1 MKYAHVVVRTVS
13 LLLFWILG
21 SLPCA
26 AYADEYAEVAQL
38 TRDGKFTEALSKAD
52 AYLAGK
58 PRDPQ
63 MRFLK
68 GVTQKDAG
76 KIAEAITTFSK
87 LTEEF
92 PDLPEPYNNLAVLYA
107 SQNQFD
113 KAKSALELALKTNP
127 GYAIAYENLGDVY
140 AKLSSQAYNKAL
152 QIEGTN
158 PAITPKLALA
168 RQLFNSSAGRVATIG
183 TNATVV
189 PEKAPPAPAPPP
201 APVTVA
207 KPSATP
213 VAPAPP
219 VAVVV
224 PPAPPAK
231 VPAVKADEAP
241 NPTDTKA
248 VEEAIQKWAEA
259 WSDRNLKAYFSSY
272 GKDFEPPGG
281 AKRSAWENER
291 ETRIMGK
298 SKINVRLEG
307 LKVTVNGN
315 KATAKFRQ
323 EYKADGLSV
332 SSRKTLDLTK
342 YGDHWQITRETVGS

>member
-1 MKYAHVVVRTVS
+1 MKYAHVVVRIFCP
-13 LLLFWILG
+13 LLLWFFGL
-21 SLPCA
+21 LPNA
-26 AYADEYAEVAQL
+26 VYADEYADVAQL
-38 TRDGKFTEALSKAD
+38 TRDGKFAEALNKAD

-76 KIAEAITTFSK
+76 KTSEAINTFTK

-92 PDLPEPYNNLAVLYA
+92 PELPEPFNNLAVLYA
-107 SQNQFD
+107 NQNQFD
-113 KAKSALELALKTNP
+113 KAKAALEMALKTNP

-168 RQLFNSSAGRVATIG
+168 RQLFTSSAGRIAAIG
-183 TNATVV
+183 TSATVV
-189 PEKAPPAPAPPP
+189 PDK
-201 APVTVA
+201 
-207 KPSATP
+207 
-213 VAPAPP
+213 APP
-219 VAVVV
+219 VAVTKPAALAVV
-224 PPAPPAK
+224 PPPPPPVAAAPAPAPPPAK
-231 VPAVKADEAP
+231 VPAVKAEESPSAGDSKP
-241 NPTDTKA
+241 
-248 VEEAIQKWAEA
+248 VEEVVQKWADA

-272 GKDFEPPGG
+272 GKEFAPPGG
-281 AKRSAWENER
+281 VKRSAWENER
-291 ETRIMGK
+291 EARIMGK
-298 SKINVRLEG
+298 SKINVRVDG
-307 LKVTVNGN
+307 LKVTVSGN

-332 SSRKTLDLTK
+332 SSRKTLELTK
-342 YGDHWQITRETVGS
+342 YGDRWQITRETVGS

>member
-1 MKYAHVVVRTVS
+1 MKYAHVVVRIFCP
-13 LLLFWILG
+13 LLFWIFG
-21 SLPCA
+21 SVPLA
-26 AYADEYAEVAQL
+26 AYADEYADVAQL
-38 TRDGKFTEALSKAD
+38 TRDGKFAEALSKAD
-52 AYLAGK
+52 AYLASK

-76 KIAEAITTFSK
+76 KTAEAITTFTK
-87 LTEEF
+87 LSEEF
-92 PDLPEPYNNLAVLYA
+92 PELPEPFNNLAVLYA
-107 SQNQFD
+107 NQNQFD
-113 KAKSALELALKTNP
+113 KAKVALEMALKTNP

-158 PAITPKLALA
+158 PAITPKLAVA
-168 RQLFNSSAGRVATIG
+168 RQLFNSSAGRIAAIG

-189 PEKAPPAPAPPP
+189 PEKA
-201 APVTVA
+201 APVAVA
-207 KPSATP
+207 KPAATAVVP
-213 VAPAPP
+213 PPPPSPPPPPVAVAPAP
-219 VAVVV
+219 V
-224 PPAPPAK
+224 PPP
-231 VPAVKADEAP
+231 VKAPAAKAEESP
-241 NPTDTKA
+241 NASDSKP
-248 VEEAIQKWAEA
+248 VEEAVQKWADA

-272 GKDFEPPGG
+272 GKEFAPPGG

-298 SKINVRLEG
+298 SKISVRIDG
-307 LKVTVNGN
+307 LKVTVSGN

-332 SSRKTLDLTK
+332 SSRKTLELTK

>member
-1 MKYAHVVVRTVS
+1 MKYAHVVVQIIS
-13 LLLFWILG
+13 PLLFCIFG
-21 SLPCA
+21 MLPPA
-26 AYADEYAEVAQL
+26 AYADDYAEVAQL

-76 KIAEAITTFSK
+76 KTTEAIATFTK
-87 LTEEF
+87 LTEDF

-107 SQNQFD
+107 NQNQFD
-113 KAKSALELALKTNP
+113 KAKAALELALKTNP

-183 TNATVV
+183 TNTTVV
-189 PEKAPPAPAPPP
+189 PEKSPPVA
-201 APVTVA
+201 VA
-207 KPSATP
+207 KPASTP
-213 VAPAPP
+213 VAPTPP
-219 VAVVV
+219 VAVVT
-224 PPAPPAK
+224 PPAAPTAK
-231 VPAVKADEAP
+231 IPAVKTDD
-241 NPTDTKA
+241 TQGQVDTKA
-248 VEEAIQKWAEA
+248 VEEAVQKWTDA
-259 WSDRNLKAYFSSY
+259 WSERNLKAYFSSY

-291 ETRIMGK
+291 EARIMGK
-298 SKINVRLEG
+298 SKISVRLEG
-307 LKVTVNGN
+307 LKVTISGN
-315 KATAKFRQ
+315 KAIVKFRQ
-323 EYKADGLSV
+323 DYKADGLSV
-332 SSRKTLDLTK
+332 SSRKTLELTK
-342 YGDHWQITRETVGS
+342 YGEHWQITRETVGS

>member
-1 MKYAHVVVRTVS
+1 MKYAHVVVRIIFP
-13 LLLFWILG
+13 LLFWIFG
-21 SLPCA
+21 MLPPS
-26 AYADEYAEVAQL
+26 AYADEYSEVAQL
-38 TRDGKFTEALSKAD
+38 TRDGKFIEALSKAD

-76 KIAEAITTFSK
+76 KTTEAIATFTK
-87 LTEEF
+87 LTEDF

-107 SQNQFD
+107 NQNQFD

-168 RQLFNSSAGRVATIG
+168 RQLFNSSAGRIAAIG
-183 TNATVV
+183 TNTTVV
-189 PEKAPPAPAPPP
+189 PEKSP
-201 APVTVA
+201 
-207 KPSATP
+207 P
-213 VAPAPP
+213 VAPTPP
-219 VAVVV
+219 VAVVTA
-224 PPAPPAK
+224 PAAPPAK
-231 VPAVKADEAP
+231 TPALKADD
-241 NPTDTKA
+241 TQSQVDTKA
-248 VEEAIQKWAEA
+248 VEEAIQKWTDA

-291 ETRIMGK
+291 EARIMGK
-298 SKINVRLEG
+298 SKISVRLEG
-307 LKVTVNGN
+307 VKVTISGN
-315 KATAKFRQ
+315 KAIVKFRQ
-323 EYKADGLSV
+323 DYKADGLSV
-332 SSRKTLDLTK
+332 SSRKTLELSK
-342 YGDHWQITRETVGS
+342 YGEHWQITREAVGS

>member
-1 MKYAHVVVRTVS
+1 MKYAHVVVRIIS
-13 LLLFWILG
+13 PLLFCIFG
-21 SLPCA
+21 MLPPA
-26 AYADEYAEVAQL
+26 AYADDYSEVAQL

-76 KIAEAITTFSK
+76 KTTEAIATFTK
-87 LTEEF
+87 LTEDF

-107 SQNQFD
+107 NQNQFD
-113 KAKSALELALKTNP
+113 KAKAALELALKTNP

-168 RQLFNSSAGRVATIG
+168 RQLFNSSAGRIAAIG
-183 TNATVV
+183 TNTTVV
-189 PEKAPPAPAPPP
+189 PEKSPPAA
-201 APVTVA
+201 VA
-207 KPSATP
+207 KPASTP
-213 VAPAPP
+213 VAPTPP
-219 VAVVV
+219 VAVVT
-224 PPAPPAK
+224 PPAAPPAK
-231 VPAVKADEAP
+231 IPAVKTDD
-241 NPTDTKA
+241 TQGQVDTKA
-248 VEEAIQKWAEA
+248 VEEAVQKWTDA
-259 WSDRNLKAYFSSY
+259 WSERNLKAYFSSY

-291 ETRIMGK
+291 EARIMGK
-298 SKINVRLEG
+298 SKISVRLEG
-307 LKVTVNGN
+307 LKVTISGN
-315 KATAKFRQ
+315 KAIVKFRQ
-323 EYKADGLSV
+323 DYKADGLSV
-332 SSRKTLDLTK
+332 SSRKTLELTK
-342 YGDHWQITRETVGS
+342 YGEHWQITRETVGS

>member
-1 MKYAHVVVRTVS
+1 MKYAHVVVRIIS
-13 LLLFWILG
+13 PLLFLSFG
-21 SLPCA
+21 MLPPA
-26 AYADEYAEVAQL
+26 AYADDYAEVAQL
-38 TRDGKFTEALSKAD
+38 TRDGKFIEALSKAD

-76 KIAEAITTFSK
+76 KTSEAITTFTK

-107 SQNQFD
+107 NQNQFD
-113 KAKSALELALKTNP
+113 KAKAALELALKTNP

-152 QIEGTN
+152 LIEGTN

-168 RQLFNSSAGRVATIG
+168 RQLFTSSSGRIALIG

-189 PEKAPPAPAPPP
+189 PEKVPAI
-201 APVTVA
+201 
-207 KPSATP
+207 
-213 VAPAPP
+213 
-219 VAVVV
+219 V
-224 PPAPPAK
+224 PPAPTVAAPAPATPAAK
-231 VPAVKADEAP
+231 TPAVKPDEAQSQIG
-241 NPTDTKA
+241 TKA
-248 VEEAIQKWAEA
+248 VEDAVQKWADA
-259 WSDRNLKAYFSSY
+259 WSEKNLKAYFASY
-272 GKDFEPPGG
+272 GKEFEPPSG

-291 ETRIMGK
+291 EARIMGK
-298 SKINVRLEG
+298 SKISVRLEG
-307 LKVTVNGN
+307 LKVTISGN

-323 EYKADGLSV
+323 DYKADGLSV
-332 SSRKTLDLTK
+332 SSRKTLELTK
-342 YGDHWQITRETVGS
+342 YGDHWQITREAVGS

>member
-1 MKYAHVVVRTVS
+1 MKYAHVVVRIIS
-13 LLLFWILG
+13 PLLFLSFG
-21 SLPCA
+21 MLPPA
-26 AYADEYAEVAQL
+26 AYADDYSEVAQL
-38 TRDGKFTEALSKAD
+38 TRDGKFIEALSKAD

-76 KIAEAITTFSK
+76 KTSEAITTFTK

-107 SQNQFD
+107 NQNQFD
-113 KAKSALELALKTNP
+113 KAKAALELALKTNP

-152 QIEGTN
+152 LIEGTN

-168 RQLFNSSAGRVATIG
+168 RQLFTSSSGRIALIG

-189 PEKAPPAPAPPP
+189 PEKVPAI
-201 APVTVA
+201 
-207 KPSATP
+207 
-213 VAPAPP
+213 
-219 VAVVV
+219 V
-224 PPAPPAK
+224 PPAPTVAAPAPATPAAK
-231 VPAVKADEAP
+231 TPAVKPDEAQSQIG
-241 NPTDTKA
+241 TKA
-248 VEEAIQKWAEA
+248 VEDAVQKWADA
-259 WSDRNLKAYFSSY
+259 WSEKNLKAYFASY
-272 GKDFEPPGG
+272 GKEFEPPSG

-291 ETRIMGK
+291 EARIMGK
-298 SKINVRLEG
+298 SKISVRLEG
-307 LKVTVNGN
+307 LKVTISGN

-323 EYKADGLSV
+323 DYKADGLSV
-332 SSRKTLDLTK
+332 TSRKTLELTK
-342 YGDHWQITRETVGS
+342 YGDHWQITREAVGS

>member
-1 MKYAHVVVRTVS
+1 MKYAHVVVRIIS
-13 LLLFWILG
+13 PLLFLSFG
-21 SLPCA
+21 MLPPA
-26 AYADEYAEVAQL
+26 AYADDYAEVAQL
-38 TRDGKFTEALSKAD
+38 TRDGKFIEALSKAD

-76 KIAEAITTFSK
+76 KTSEAITTFTK

-107 SQNQFD
+107 NQNQFD
-113 KAKSALELALKTNP
+113 KAKAALELALKTNP

-152 QIEGTN
+152 LIEGTN

-168 RQLFNSSAGRVATIG
+168 RQLFTSSSGRIALIG

-189 PEKAPPAPAPPP
+189 PEKVPAI
-201 APVTVA
+201 
-207 KPSATP
+207 
-213 VAPAPP
+213 
-219 VAVVV
+219 V
-224 PPAPPAK
+224 PPAPTVAAPAPATPAAK
-231 VPAVKADEAP
+231 TPAVKPDEAQSQIG
-241 NPTDTKA
+241 TKA
-248 VEEAIQKWAEA
+248 VEDAVQKWADA
-259 WSDRNLKAYFSSY
+259 WSEKNLKAYFASY
-272 GKDFEPPGG
+272 GKEFEPPSG

-291 ETRIMGK
+291 EARIMGK
-298 SKINVRLEG
+298 SKISVRLEG
-307 LKVTVNGN
+307 LKVTISGN

-323 EYKADGLSV
+323 DYKADGLSV
-332 SSRKTLDLTK
+332 TSRKTLELTK
-342 YGDHWQITRETVGS
+342 YGDHWQITREAVGS